1 VTLSL
6 WFREV
11 GMQLQQMVVARMVLM
26 PQLVWMQ
33 LLRPL
38 I

>member
-1 VTLSL
+1 VTWSL

-11 GMQLQQMVVARMVLM
+11 GMQLQQMVVVQMVLM

>member
-1 VTLSL
+1 
-6 WFREV
+6 V
-11 GMQLQQMVVARMVLM
+11 GMQLQQMDEAQMVLM

>member
-6 WFREV
+6 WFREA
-11 GMQLQQMVVARMVLM
+11 GMQLQQMDVAQMVLM

>member
-6 WFREV
+6 WFREE
-11 GMQLQQMVVARMVLM
+11 GMQLQQMVVVQMELL

>member
-6 WFREV
+6 WFREE
-11 GMQLQQMVVARMVLM
+11 GMQLQQMVVVQMVLM